1 MTTRRQF
8 LAIVPAC
15 LAVSACSFD
24 SDSCTGN
31 QQKSMEKIF
40 SYIRS
45 NLKPVTVL
53 LPYTKDFE
61 VADTIAAI
69 YKQTNGKEVVDDAT
83 IKKILAQSMIDDANS
98 GRFVTCKNLTF
109 TKTEAFITLVS
120 GSGLSSSSLNNID
133 NGCPKKA

>member
-15 LAVSACSFD
+15 LVVSACSFD
-24 SDSCTGN
+24 SDTCTSK

-45 NLKPVTVL
+45 NLKPVTAL
-53 LPYTKDFE
+53 LPNSKEFE

-69 YKQTNGKEVVDDAT
+69 YKQTNGKDVADDAA
-83 IKKILAQSMIDDANS
+83 IRGVLSQSMIDDANS
-98 GRFVTCKNLTF
+98 GRFVTYKNLTF
-109 TKTEAFITLVS
+109 TKTEAFITLVA
-120 GSGLSSSSLNNID
+120 GGGVSSSTLNNIN
-133 NGCPKKA
+133 NGCPKET